1 MYPLDGTFSDTTSS
15 LQVGLALLL
24 FLPFLPM
31 NISYT
36 LTDWQIELCST
47 SILLLLGG
55 LDFKTLEKRGLI
67 LVDYSRSV
75 N

>member
-15 LQVGLALLL
+15 RQVRLALPL
-24 FLPFLPM
+24 FLPVL
-31 NISYT
+31 YT
-36 LTDWQIELCST
+36 LKDWQIELCST

-67 LVDYSRSV
+67 LVEYSRC
-75 N
+75 